1 MLCNPAARVVME
13 LSKHQVLHI
22 RRIQF
27 DGGVFDEQT
36 LHCLPE
42 FNTLI
47 SIRGSGKSAILEVIR
62 YTFGSGGTVLLTACD
77 LYGQGFTISRWP

>member
-1 MLCNPAARVVME
+1 ME
-13 LSKHQVLHI
+13 PSKHQVLHI

-47 SIRGSGKSAILEVIR
+47 SIRGSEKSAILEVIH
-62 YTFGSGGTVLLTACD
+62 YALGSGSKVTLAACD